1 MTVATIRLEG
11 LTFEARHGVF
21 EEEQRNGQTFRV
33 DVTLSVMVDDA
44 IRDDDHEKTVCYAEV
59 TDCIA
64 DIMMTRPY
72 RLIETVAD
80 RMARALLSRFK
91 KINAVTLRVSKPD
104 APIAANFENVAVTVT
119 HHRMRPVGFSLGSN
133 QGARAEILH
142 DAMTRLGLEDG
153 VEVTAISPLYETQPW
168 GKTDQPA
175 FVNLCVVG
183 RTRLLPHALLRLCK
197 ETERQLGRMPGGR
210 WGPRPIDIDLLF
222 LEDFQVQ
229 DHLLTLPHAHLSKR
243 AFVLVP
249 LADIAADVKISGKT
263 VRQLLQELPREAGDV
278 RPYRQFEDDA

>member
-80 RMARALLSRFK
+80 RMARALLLRFK

>member
-1 MTVATIRLEG
+1 MTVATISLEG
-11 LTFEARHGVF
+11 LTFQARHGVF
-21 EEEQRNGQTFRV
+21 KEEQRDGQKFLV

-91 KINAVTLRVSKPD
+91 KINEVTLRVSKPD
-104 APIAANFENVAVTVT
+104 APMAATFENVAVTVT
-119 HHRMRPVGFSLGSN
+119 HHRMRSVGFSLGSN

-153 VEVTAISPLYETQPW
+153 VQVTAISPLYETQPW

-183 RTRLLPHALLRLCK
+183 RTRLMPHALLRLCK

-222 LEDFQVQ
+222 VEDFHVQ
-229 DHLLTLPHAHLSKR
+229 DHLLTLPHVHLSKR

-249 LADIAADVKISGKT
+249 LADIAADVEIFGKT
-263 VRQLLQELPREAGDV
+263 VYQLLQELPREAGDV